1 MKRTGKAS
9 GLEAAR
15 FQTAVAWVLVSLQ
28 QVCVAMSMSD
38 LMVCEGRAF
47 RRCLGHKDRAL
58 MNGIHVL
65 FFILRFFDVGHFF
78 KVFIEFV
85 TVSLLFYVL
94 VFGLQGV
101 WDPTS
106 PPGMDPHPL
115 NRKVQS

>member
-28 QVCVAMSMSD
+28 RVCVAMSMSD

-58 MNGIHVL
+58 MNGVITCMRRWRAGFL
-65 FFILRFFDVGHFF
+65 FLC
-78 KVFIEFV
+78 
-85 TVSLLFYVL
+85 SLLCEDTKRRWLSVNREVELYQRV
-94 VFGLQGV
+94 GL
-101 WDPTS
+101 PT
-106 PPGMDPHPL
+106 H
-115 NRKVQS
+115 